1 MVGKGKEERLTKT
14 SQFAAVFK
22 EGKFWANDAMVVKA
36 MPNGLE
42 QSRFGIVASK
52 KIGNAVV
59 RNRVKRLLREAVRL
73 TPVESGWDIVIIA
86 RKGAVGA
93 RYQEIEPAF
102 VGILNR
108 AKLLGRG

>member
-14 SQFAAVFK
+14 SQFAAVFEK
-22 EGKFWANDAMVVKA
+22 GKFWANDAMVIRA

-42 QSRFGIVASK
+42 ISRFGIVTSK

-73 TPVESGWDIVIIA
+73 TPVESGWDIVIVA
-86 RKGAVGA
+86 RKGAVGT
-93 RYQEIEPAF
+93 RYQEIEPAY

>member
-14 SQFAAVFK
+14 SQFAAVFN
-22 EGKFWANDAMVVKA
+22 EGKFWANDAMVIKA
-36 MPNGLE
+36 LPNGLE
-42 QSRFGIVASK
+42 VSRFGIVASK

-59 RNRVKRLLREAVRL
+59 RNRVKRLLREVVRL

-93 RYQEIEPAF
+93 GYQEIEPAF
-102 VGILNR
+102 LGILNR
-108 AKLLGRG
+108 AKLMGRG